1 MISHFRMRTG
11 RWQRARENVSSVDIP
26 EQDGKEAHKEWSW
39 DEYILVRAWRANLAE
54 DIESNLDAWM
64 GYGREADRQAAK
76 VDSYQLRADT
86 DPLLILNGLN
96 KEEIWH
102 QRLFELA
109 REYYKN
115 GAWTLDYLNALAK
128 AGKLTA
134 EEYQEITGVAL
145 ASLTEEERQ
154 A

>member
-1 MISHFRMRTG
+1 MATT
-11 RWQRARENVSSVDIP
+11 A
-26 EQDGKEAHKEWSW
+26 
-39 DEYILVRAWRANLAE
+39 
-54 DIESNLDAWM
+54 
-64 GYGREADRQAAK
+64 
-76 VDSYQLRADT
+76 
-86 DPLLILNGLN
+86 
-96 KEEIWH
+96 
-102 QRLFELA
+102 FELA